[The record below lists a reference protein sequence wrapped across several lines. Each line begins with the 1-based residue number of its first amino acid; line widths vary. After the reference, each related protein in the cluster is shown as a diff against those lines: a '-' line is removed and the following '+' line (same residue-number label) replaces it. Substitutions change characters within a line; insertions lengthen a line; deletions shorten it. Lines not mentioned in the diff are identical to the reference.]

1 MIIRKIKPEELKR
14 TKELFATAFEFT
26 YDNEDDA
33 MKVYEDCIGNPKSRE
48 DEDPLNKY
56 AAFEDDDKTMTSCI
70 YLTSYEMNFDGARK
84 KMAGVGGVSSLPQ
97 YRRHGGI
104 RKCFE
109 ALLPD
114 IYKEGVDFAYL
125 YPFSSVYYRKFG
137 FEMGCFGKQC
147 NYLLSMIPKF
157 DLQGGYCVM
166 VDESNRE
173 EVFADIQA
181 LYEIWEKKYNGMIH
195 NETHEYA
202 FATKANP
209 YKDQKFTYIYY
220 RSDKTPLAYFTIHKE
235 KRDEGQIVIC
245 DRLVYLGKEGMQGFL
260 TLVKSMA
267 SDHVRV
273 LYTIPACETMEFLV
287 KEWSLGVYAESL
299 IPLGMVRVV
308 NVAHALKDAKYIGS
322 GRFVIGMS
330 DAQIADNNGNFEVV
344 FENGKAVSVTK
355 VADDVTPQIRMDI
368 PAFSHGIFRGFRQG
382 EVSDYDGI
390 EILDEDIVSDRLID
404 QIFYPKN
411 NFLMEYF

>member
-26 YDNEDDA
+26 YDNEPDA
-33 MKVYEDCIGNPKSRE
+33 MKVYEDCISNPKSRE

-70 YLTSYEMNFDGARK
+70 YLTSYEMNFDGKRT
-84 KMAGVGGVSSLPQ
+84 KMSGVGGVSSLPQ

-104 RKCFE
+104 RGCFE

-173 EVFADIQA
+173 DVFADIQV
-181 LYEIWEKKYNGMIH
+181 LYETWEKKYNGMIH

-202 FATKANP
+202 FATQANP

-245 DRLVYLGKEGMQGFL
+245 DRLVYLGKEGLQGFL

-273 LYTIPACETMEFLV
+273 LFTIPECETMEFLV
-287 KEWSLGVYAESL
+287 KEWSLGAYAQSL
-299 IPLGMVRVV
+299 LPLGMVRVV
-308 NVAHALKDAKYIGS
+308 NVAHVLQEAKYIGT
-322 GRFVIGMS
+322 GKLVIGTV
-330 DAQIADNNGNFEVV
+330 DAQIADNNGNYEVV
-344 FENGKAVSVTK
+344 FEDGKAVSVTK
-355 VADDVTPQIRMDI
+355 IPDETTPQIRMDI

-382 EVSDYDGI
+382 EASDYDGI
-390 EILDEDIVSDRLID
+390 EIIDETIVECGLID
-404 QIFYPKN
+404 QVFCPKN

>member
-26 YDNEDDA
+26 YDNEPDA
-33 MKVYEDCIGNPKSRE
+33 MQVYEDCISNPKSRE

-70 YLTSYEMNFDGARK
+70 YLTSYEMNFDGNRV
-84 KMAGVGGVSSLPQ
+84 KMSGVGGVSSLPQ

-109 ALLPD
+109 TLLPD
-114 IYKEGVDFAYL
+114 IYKAGVDFAYL

-166 VDESNRE
+166 VDASNRE
-173 EVFADIQA
+173 EVFADVKA
-181 LYEIWEKKYNGMIH
+181 LYEAWEKKYNGMIH
-195 NETHEYA
+195 NEKHEYA
-202 FATKANP
+202 FVTEANP

-220 RSDKTPLAYFTIHKE
+220 RSDRTPLAYFTIHKE
-235 KRDEGQIVIC
+235 IRDEGQIVIC
-245 DRLVYLGKEGMQGFL
+245 DRLVYLGKAGLQGFL

-273 LYTIPACETMEFLV
+273 LFTIPACETMEFLV
-287 KEWSLGVYAESL
+287 KEWSLGAYAENL
-299 IPLGMVRVV
+299 LPLGMVRVV
-308 NVAHALKDAKYIGS
+308 NVEHALQLSRYRGAGKI
-322 GRFVIGMS
+322 VIGIT
-330 DAQIADNNGNFEVV
+330 DVQIPDNNGNFEVV
-344 FENGKAVSVTK
+344 FADGKASSVTK
-355 VADDVTPQIRMDI
+355 LTYDIAPQIRMDI
-368 PAFSHGIFRGFRQG
+368 PAFSHGIFRGFQQG
-382 EVSDYDGI
+382 EISDYDGI
-390 EILDEDIVSDRLID
+390 EILDDMICESGLIG
-404 QIFYPKN
+404 QVFYPKN

>member
-33 MKVYEDCIGNPKSRE
+33 RKVYEDCISNPKSRE

-56 AAFEDDDKTMTSCI
+56 AAFEDDDTTMTSCI
-70 YLTSYEMNFDGARK
+70 FINSYEMNFDGKRM

-104 RKCFE
+104 RGCFE
-109 ALLPD
+109 MMLPEV
-114 IYKEGVDFAYL
+114 YKEGVDFAYL

-157 DLQGGYCVM
+157 DLQGGYCVL

-173 EVFADIQA
+173 AVFDDVKT
-181 LYEIWEKKYNGMIH
+181 LYETWEKKYNGMIH

-202 FATKANP
+202 FVTKANP

-235 KRDEGQIVIC
+235 KREEGQIVIC
-245 DRLVYLGKEGMQGFL
+245 DRLVYLGKEGLQGFL

-273 LYTIPACETMEFLV
+273 LFTIPACETMEFLV
-287 KEWSLGVYAESL
+287 KEWSLGAFAEAY

-308 NVAHALKDAKYIGS
+308 NVEHVLQQANYIGM
-322 GRFVIGMS
+322 GKIVIGIE
-330 DAQIADNNGNFEVV
+330 DAQIPDNNGNYEVV
-344 FENGKAVSVTK
+344 FEDGEASSVTK
-355 VADDVTPQIRMDI
+355 LSGNVTPQVRMDI
-368 PAFSHGIFRGFRQG
+368 STFSHGIFRGFQYG
-382 EVSDYDGI
+382 EASNYDGV
-390 EILDEDIVSDRLID
+390 EIVDHEVVDNRIMDRM
-404 QIFYPKN
+404 FYPKN

>member
-26 YDNEDDA
+26 YDNEPDA
-33 MKVYEDCIGNPKSRE
+33 GKVYEDCINNPQSRE

-56 AAFEDDDKTMTSCI
+56 AAFEDDDTTMTSCI
-70 YLTSYEMNFDGARK
+70 YITPYEMNFDGTRM

-104 RKCFE
+104 RGCFE
-109 ALLPD
+109 MMLPD
-114 IYKEGVDFAYL
+114 IYQNGTDFAYL

-147 NYLLSMIPKF
+147 DYLLSMIPKF
-157 DLQGGYCVM
+157 DLHGGYCVL

-173 EVFADIQA
+173 KVFSDIRV
-181 LYEIWEKKYNGMIH
+181 LYEKWEKKYNGMIN
-195 NETHEYA
+195 NEVHEYK
-202 FATKANP
+202 FVTQANP

-220 RSDKTPLAYFTIHKE
+220 RSDQTPLAYFTIHKE

-245 DRLVYLGKEGMQGFL
+245 DRLVYLGREGMQGFL

-267 SDHVRV
+267 SDHIRV
-273 LYTIPACETMEFLV
+273 LFTIPACETMEFLV
-287 KEWSLGVYAESL
+287 KEWSLGAFAQRYL
-299 IPLGMVRVV
+299 PLGMVRVV
-308 NVAHALKDAKYIGS
+308 NVAHVLKKANYVGS
-322 GRFVIGMS
+322 GRLVIGIE
-330 DAQIADNNGNFEVV
+330 DAQIQDNSANYEVV
-344 FENGKAVSVTK
+344 FADGKAVCVKKLSE
-355 VADDVTPQIRMDI
+355 DLQPQMRMDI
-368 PAFSHGIFRGFRQG
+368 PAFSHGIFRGFQPG
-382 EVSDYDGI
+382 EVSDYDGV
-390 EILDEDIVSDRLID
+390 EIVDASIVENGLLDC
-404 QIFYPKN
+404 IFYPKS